1 MISKFKKIM
10 PIYKYNRR
18 QKITTIIIII
28 IVILIA
34 YLVFGFGRYKLLAI
48 ASGSMTGTINKGDAI
63 IIDKRKKEYKVK
75 DIIAFAGEGK
85 IIVHRITRVIKNDGN
100 IYYKTKGDF
109 NKKEDDFYV
118 KSKLVIGQEK
128 FRIPFFGIPSVTVNE
143 LING

>member
-1 MISKFKKIM
+1 MYRVIS
-10 PIYKYNRR
+10 
-18 QKITTIIIII
+18 III
-28 IVILIA
+28 IVNVILLT
-34 YLVFGFGRYKLLAI
+34 YLVFGFGRYSMLAI

-128 FRIPFFGIPSVTVNE
+128 FRIPLLGIPSVTVNE
-143 LING
+143 LLQKI